1 MKENTINGHREGAT
15 SSTDTLTGAGAAG
28 ILYIAYSVFGKPFLE
43 RHGVTLTG
51 EQEAGVSFVLTA
63 SLTGISSYIHGF
75 FRGKSK

>member
-1 MKENTINGHREGAT
+1 MTEESIRGHREGAT

-28 ILYIAYSVFGKPFLE
+28 ILYIAYSIFGKPILE
-43 RHGVTLTG
+43 CHGVSLIG
-51 EQEAGVSFVLTA
+51 EHEAGISFVLTA